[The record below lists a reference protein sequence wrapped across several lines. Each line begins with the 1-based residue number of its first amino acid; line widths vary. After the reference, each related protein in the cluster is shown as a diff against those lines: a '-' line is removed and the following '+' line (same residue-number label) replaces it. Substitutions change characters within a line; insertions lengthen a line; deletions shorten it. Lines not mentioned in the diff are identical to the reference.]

1 MSSRPDYF
9 VSFCLV
15 HETSV
20 KAELAAI
27 AELDELAE
35 KRLQYWEIIYVVG
48 EAARQEIEAAANEL
62 VKRRNLRVVL
72 VREQLGYYTKR
83 MIAANEAIGDVVV
96 LSSFGEISVGE
107 VIALSDMAMS
117 SKRVVLARL
126 PSGKRS
132 KLSYR
137 LIGLV
142 SDFRVD
148 ARDLKVIALPRDA
161 LSSILTRPTAPLD
174 LRFEPKRG
182 LPSYVRR
189 EVELSSA
196 NPHTSL
202 SERLELLAELFS
214 ASAARFLSAFALVST
229 LAAAIAVAYGIYAIA
244 VISFATNV
252 QPGWFSTAIA
262 LSGAT
267 AFLSFGLAVIALG
280 IASLINRAD
289 RSSKNEVVEE
299 IGKIAVYD
307 PVDKLNVEY
316 AASQREQP

>member
-1 MSSRPDYF
+1 MSSLPDYF
-9 VSFCLV
+9 VSFCFV
-15 HETSV
+15 HKASV

-27 AELDELAE
+27 AELDDLAE
-35 KRLQYWEIIYVVG
+35 KRLQYWELIYVVG
-48 EAARQEIEAAANEL
+48 EATRQVLEAAANEL

-72 VREQLGYYTKR
+72 VRDQLGYYTKR

-96 LSSFGEISVGE
+96 LSSFDEISAGE
-107 VIALSDMAMS
+107 VIALSHMAMS

-132 KLSYR
+132 KLFYR

-148 ARDLKVIALPRDA
+148 ARDLKVIALPREA

-182 LPSYVRR
+182 LASYVRR
-189 EVELSSA
+189 EIEMSSA

-229 LAAAIAVAYGIYAIA
+229 LAAAVAAAYGIYAIA

-252 QPGWFSTAIA
+252 QPGWFSQAIA
-262 LSGAT
+262 LSGT
-267 AFLSFGLAVIALG
+267 TSFLSFGLAVIALG

-299 IGKIAVYD
+299 IGKIAVYN

-316 AASQREQP
+316 AAAQREQP